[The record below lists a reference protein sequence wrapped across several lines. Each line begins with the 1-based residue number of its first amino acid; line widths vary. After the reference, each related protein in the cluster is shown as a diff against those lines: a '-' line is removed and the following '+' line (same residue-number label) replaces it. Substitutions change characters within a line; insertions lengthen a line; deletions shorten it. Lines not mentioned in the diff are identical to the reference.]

1 MHSERYSTWLCRGVS
16 EPIKLK
22 NYSLHLGPQRYSRRE
37 SSINLKE
44 AHLSITVED
53 ITSTKK
59 RLKIEIPV
67 DIIKK
72 EYNASLSSVRQ
83 RAKIPGFRPGHAPES
98 IIEKRFGSDI
108 KNDILDRIIPDYYS
122 KALKEADLVPVTLPK
137 FEGSLEFKKDEPLS
151 FSLSVEVRPQ
161 ISALNY
167 TGLKVNDVEIS
178 LEDKDIEDTLKGL
191 QDERALFEVV
201 DRPISESDLIVIDYV
216 KFDPTGEKEL
226 SSAKDQVMN
235 LGNNVAPQGILDELV
250 GKKKGDVVDITLPS
264 FEGGEVKEGAH
275 GDRIRITIK
284 EVKEKK
290 LPAIDD
296 EFAKDFGHDSLEA
309 LRGKIREG
317 ILNAKKDSVAKQQ
330 KTKLLDMLVE
340 AHEMDVPESL
350 LEKELE
356 NLVVNERASQKKSGE
371 LISETEQG
379 QGAESKEVSEIAE
392 RLRPKAIKNVKATIL
407 LDMIAEKEGVTVTED
422 EIKTRIAILARH
434 FQTTPENVIN
444 LFITKD
450 GSLENFKHTI
460 QDEKVMD
467 LLLLKADVV
476 KGA

>member
-1 MHSERYSTWLCRGVS
+1 
-16 EPIKLK
+16 
-22 NYSLHLGPQRYSRRE
+22 
-37 SSINLKE
+37 
-44 AHLSITVED
+44 LSITVED

-67 DIIKK
+67 DIIQK
-72 EYNASLSSVRQ
+72 EYNTSLSSVRQ
-83 RAKIPGFRPGHAPES
+83 SAKIPGFRPGHAPES
-98 IIEKRFGSDI
+98 IIEKRYGNDI

-151 FSLSVEVRPQ
+151 FSLSVEVRPK

-167 TGLKVNDVEIS
+167 TGLKVDDVEVS
-178 LEDKDIEDTLKGL
+178 LEDKDTDDTLKGL
-191 QDERALFEVV
+191 QEERALFEVV
-201 DRPISESDLIVIDYV
+201 DRPVMESDLIVIDYV
-216 KFDPTGEKEL
+216 KFDPTGQKEL

-235 LGNNVAPQGILDELV
+235 LGNNVAPQGILDEIV
-250 GKKKGDVVDITLPS
+250 GKKKGDIVDISLPS
-264 FEGGEVKEGAH
+264 FEGGEVKEGAE

-290 LPAIDD
+290 LPEIDD
-296 EFAKDFGHDSLEA
+296 EFAKDFGHDSLEV
-309 LRGKIREG
+309 LKEKIRAG

-330 KTKLLDMLVE
+330 KTKLLEMLVE

-356 NLVVNERASQKKSGE
+356 NLVVNERASQKKAGE
-371 LISETEQG
+371 LISDTEHG
-379 QGAESKEVSEIAE
+379 KGAESKEVSEIEE

-422 EIKTRIAILARH
+422 EIKTRIAVLARH

-467 LLLLKADVV
+467 LLLSKADVV

>member
-1 MHSERYSTWLCRGVS
+1 M
-16 EPIKLK
+16 
-22 NYSLHLGPQRYSRRE
+22 
-37 SSINLKE
+37 
-44 AHLSITVED
+44 SITVED

-59 RLKIEIPV
+59 RLKIEIPADV
-67 DIIKK
+67 IQK

-83 RAKIPGFRPGHAPES
+83 SAKIPGFRPGHAPES
-98 IIEKRFGSDI
+98 IIEKRFGNDI

-122 KALKEADLVPVTLPK
+122 KALKDADLVPVTLPK
-137 FEGSLEFKKDEPLS
+137 FEGTLEFKKDAPLS

-161 ISALNY
+161 LSALNY
-167 TGLKVNDVEIS
+167 TGLKVDDVEIS
-178 LEDKDIEDTLKGL
+178 LEDKDIDDTLKGL

-201 DRPISESDLIVIDYV
+201 DRPVRESDLIVIDYV
-216 KFDPTGEKEL
+216 KFDPNGKEL

-235 LGNNVAPQGILDELV
+235 LGNNVAPQGILDEVV
-250 GKKKGDVVDITLPS
+250 GKKKGDIVDITLPS
-264 FEGGEVKEGAH
+264 FEGGEVKEGAE

-290 LPAIDD
+290 LQEIDD

-309 LRGKIREG
+309 LKEKIRVG

-371 LISETEQG
+371 LISESEDG
-379 QGAESKEVSEIAE
+379 KSAENKEVSEIAE
-392 RLRPKAIKNVKATIL
+392 RLRPQAIKNVKATIL

-422 EIKTRIAILARH
+422 EMKTRLAVLARH

-467 LLLLKADVV
+467 LLLSKADVV

>member
-1 MHSERYSTWLCRGVS
+1 M
-16 EPIKLK
+16 
-22 NYSLHLGPQRYSRRE
+22 SL
-37 SSINLKE
+37 
-44 AHLSITVED
+44 TVED

-59 RLKIEIPV
+59 RLKIEIPA
-67 DIIKK
+67 DIIQK
-72 EYNASLSSVRQ
+72 EYSTSLHSVRQ
-83 RAKIPGFRPGHAPES
+83 KAKIPGFRPGHAPEN
-98 IIEKRFGSDI
+98 IIEKKFGNDI

-122 KALKEADLVPVTLPK
+122 KALKEADLVPVTLPN
-137 FEGSLEFKKDEPLS
+137 FEGSLEFKKDEPLR
-151 FSLSVEVRPQ
+151 FSLAVEVRPRV
-161 ISALNY
+161 SALNY
-167 TGLKVNDVEIS
+167 SGLKVDDAEIS
-178 LEDKDIEDTLKGL
+178 VSDKDLDDTLRGL

-201 DRPISESDLIVIDYV
+201 DRPVTASDLVVIDYV
-216 KFDPTGEKEL
+216 KFDPTGKKEL

-235 LGNNVAPQGILDELV
+235 LGNNVAPQGILDEIV
-250 GKKKGDVVDITLPS
+250 GKKKGDIVDITLPS
-264 FEGGEVKEGAH
+264 FEGGQVKEGAP

-290 LPAIDD
+290 LPEIDD

-309 LRGKIREG
+309 LKEKIREG
-317 ILNAKKDSVAKQQ
+317 IFNAKKDGVKKQQ
-330 KTKLLDMLVE
+330 KTKLLEMLVE

-371 LISETEQG
+371 LISETEHG
-379 QGAESKEVSEIAE
+379 KSVESKEASETAE
-392 RLRPKAIKNVKATIL
+392 RLRPTAIKNVKASML

-422 EIKTRIAILARH
+422 EMKTRIAVLARH

-467 LLLLKADVV
+467 LLLSKADVV

>member
-1 MHSERYSTWLCRGVS
+1 MGT
-16 EPIKLK
+16 
-22 NYSLHLGPQRYSRRE
+22 
-37 SSINLKE
+37 
-44 AHLSITVED
+44 TVED

-59 RLKIEIPV
+59 RLKIEISA
-67 DIIKK
+67 DIIQK
-72 EYNASLSSVRQ
+72 EYNTSVSSVRQ
-83 RAKIPGFRPGHAPES
+83 RAKIPGFRPGHAPVS

-108 KNDILDRIIPDYYS
+108 KNDILDKLIPDYYS
-122 KALKEADLVPVTLPK
+122 KALKEANLVPVTLPK

-151 FSLSVEVRPQ
+151 FSLTVEVRPQ
-161 ISALNY
+161 ISDLNY
-167 TGLKVNDVEIS
+167 AGLKIDSIES
-178 LEDKDIEDTLKGL
+178 TAEEKDIEDTLKGL
-191 QDERALFEVV
+191 QEERALYEVV
-201 DRPISESDLIVIDYV
+201 DRPVRESDLIVIDYV

-235 LGNNVAPQGILDELV
+235 LGNNMAPPGILEEIA
-250 GKKKGDVVDITLPS
+250 GKKKGDIVDITLPS
-264 FEGGEVKEGAH
+264 FEEGEVKEGAD

-290 LPAIDD
+290 LPEIDD

-309 LRGKIREG
+309 LKEKIKEG
-317 ILNAKKDSVAKQQ
+317 VMKARKDKAANQQ

-340 AHEMDVPESL
+340 SHEMDVPESL
-350 LEKELE
+350 LERELE
-356 NLVVNERASQKKSGE
+356 NLVVNEKASQKKSGE
-371 LISETEQG
+371 LISEAG
-379 QGAESKEVSEIAE
+379 QDKGAESSDDAALIE
-392 RLRPKAIKNVKATIL
+392 RLRPKAIRNVKTTIL

-422 EIKTRIAILARH
+422 EIKTRIAVLARH

-444 LFITKD
+444 LFIAKD

-467 LLLLKADVV
+467 LVLSKADLV

>member
-1 MHSERYSTWLCRGVS
+1 MST
-16 EPIKLK
+16 
-22 NYSLHLGPQRYSRRE
+22 
-37 SSINLKE
+37 
-44 AHLSITVED
+44 TVED

-59 RLKIEIPV
+59 RLKIEIPA
-67 DIIKK
+67 DIIQK
-72 EYNASLSSVRQ
+72 EYNTSVSSVRQ
-83 RAKIPGFRPGHAPES
+83 KAKIPGFRPGHAPVS

-122 KALKEADLVPVTLPK
+122 KALKEANIVPVTLPK

-151 FSLSVEVRPQ
+151 FALTVEVRPQ
-161 ISALNY
+161 IGDLNY
-167 TGLKVNDVEIS
+167 AGLKIDDVES
-178 LEDKDIEDTLKGL
+178 SAEEKDIEDTLKGL

-201 DRPISESDLIVIDYV
+201 DRPVRESDLIVIDYV

-235 LGNNVAPQGILDELV
+235 LGNNVAPQGILEEIV
-250 GKKKGDVVDITLPS
+250 GKKKGDIVDIILPS
-264 FEGGEVKEGAH
+264 FEEGEVKEGEGK

-290 LPAIDD
+290 LPEIDD

-309 LRGKIREG
+309 LKEKIKEG
-317 ILNAKKDSVAKQQ
+317 ILKARKDKVANQQ

-340 AHEMDVPESL
+340 SHEMDVPESL

-356 NLVVNERASQKKSGE
+356 NLVVNEKASQKKSGE
-371 LISETEQG
+371 LISETG
-379 QGAESKEVSEIAE
+379 HDKSPESNDDTALIE
-392 RLRPKAIKNVKATIL
+392 RLRPMAIRNVKATML

-422 EIKTRIAILARH
+422 EIKSRIAILARH

-460 QDEKVMD
+460 QDEKVMN
-467 LLLLKADVV
+467 LVLSKADLV